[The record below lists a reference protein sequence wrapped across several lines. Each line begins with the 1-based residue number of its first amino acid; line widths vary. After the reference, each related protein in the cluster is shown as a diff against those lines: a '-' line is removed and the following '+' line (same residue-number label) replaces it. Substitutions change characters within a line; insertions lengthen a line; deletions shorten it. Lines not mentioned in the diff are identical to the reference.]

1 MKWNFLHEKSEGLF
15 RGLLNKGEESSHEDT
30 RVEELAQKLS
40 DTRYLQEKIEAQER
54 FDYLKA
60 YHKNIAPA
68 KVMSKY
74 SYLKI
79 AAAIFILLGS
89 GTFMYIRHEYNRNE
103 HYKGIDLSDIR
114 PGTRQALLITH
125 DGQKIELDKNIR
137 QTIEENG
144 TKLQVDTTGL
154 QYQAN
159 EHITTKTIRNTLI
172 VPRGGEFA
180 LTLSDGT
187 KVWLNSD
194 SRLTYPV
201 NFNDSTREVSI
212 SGEAYFSV
220 RHSDVPFI
228 VKTDRGEITVLG
240 TEFNVNNYPNNREA
254 VTTLVSGKIAYL
266 APDGEEFI
274 LNPDEQITI
283 QENGQKETRKVDT
296 RYATSWRNGMFL
308 FQEMRLEDIMKRL
321 ERWYNIHV
329 TYSDESV
336 KELHFSGDL
345 SRFKDIGT
353 FLEMFEKSSDVK
365 IKVKE
370 KNIIISNN
378 KSTL

>member
-1 MKWNFLHEKSEGLF
+1 MKWNFLHEKSEWLF
-15 RGLLNKGEESSHEDT
+15 RGLLNKGEEASHEDA
-30 RVEELAQKLS
+30 RVKELARKLS

-68 KVMSKY
+68 KVMPKY

-103 HYKGIDLSDIR
+103 HYKEVDLSDIR
-114 PGTRQALLITH
+114 PGTQQALLITH
-125 DGQKIELDKNIR
+125 DGQKIELDKNTR

-159 EHITTKTIRNTLI
+159 EHAMTKTIRNTLI
-172 VPRGGEFA
+172 VPPGGEFA

-201 NFNDSTREVSI
+201 NFNDSTREVSV

-240 TEFNVNNYPNNREA
+240 TEFNVNNYPDNREA

-266 APDGEEFI
+266 APDGEKFI

-283 QENGQKETRKVDT
+283 QGNGQKETRKVDT